1 MHKKFSVVVAFLLLI
16 SLSFAAGLNAKVEIE
31 IRGGMA
37 MISPTNLNDN
47 LTNAFALAYGIG
59 TYADL
64 PVMDD
69 TSKVIGSTLSQ
80 MSLMTAN
87 IQFFLNP
94 SAALYLRTDFLYTE
108 STDTVQIEGVDAFT
122 SHIGLNVGYLG
133 VGGRYYIGNSGNK
146 GFFPYI
152 GADLGMFFQYDSFW
166 EIYANTDAGSPAL
179 PYLNPDGTNYY
190 SLIDFKDSFFGGNI
204 EAGAVYMFTE
214 NFGIGAGIGYRIAG
228 PVKVSPGAGTQANAF
243 ATPFFS
249 NLTELNLSGLYL
261 SAGVD
266 FAFGVSPSGASTA
279 QAGTGAGAKYEQYGD
294 YYQKQKNY
302 AYALKYYAGAVKVD
316 PKNAGLYKKIGL
328 TYYYLKDMAHAK
340 QYLAYYLKLNPDDAQ
355 IKKWLGM

>member
-1 MHKKFSVVVAFLLLI
+1 MHKKLSALLMFLLMI
-16 SLSFAAGLNAKVEIE
+16 SFSFAAVLNAEVMIE
-31 IRGGMA
+31 LRGGMA
-37 MISPTNLNDN
+37 MISPTILNAN
-47 LTNAFALAYGIG
+47 LTNAFSYAYG
-59 TYADL
+59 ADSSAGL
-64 PVMDD
+64 AIMDN
-69 TSKVIGSTLSQ
+69 SSLVSGSTLSQ
-80 MSLMTAN
+80 MSLMSGN

-108 STDTVQIEGVDAFT
+108 STDTVQVDGVDAFT

-133 VGGRYYIGNSGNK
+133 VGGRYYIGRKGGQ

-166 EIYANTDAGSPAL
+166 EIYGNTDAGSPAL
-179 PYLNPDGTNYY
+179 PYLNASNYY
-190 SLIDFKDSFFGGNI
+190 SDIDFKDSFFGGNI
-204 EAGAVYMFTE
+204 EAGAVYMFNDTV
-214 NFGIGAGIGYRIAG
+214 GIGAGLGYRIAG
-228 PVKVSPGAGTQANAF
+228 PVAVSPGAGTQAGVF
-243 ATPFFS
+243 ATAPFS
-249 NLTELNLSGLYL
+249 NFTKLDLSGIYL
-261 SAGVD
+261 SAGLN
-266 FAFGVSPSGASTA
+266 FAFGGKATTAASSGS
-279 QAGTGAGAKYEQYGD
+279 GAGAKYEQYGD

-302 AYALKYYAGAVKVD
+302 AYALKYYAGAVKLD